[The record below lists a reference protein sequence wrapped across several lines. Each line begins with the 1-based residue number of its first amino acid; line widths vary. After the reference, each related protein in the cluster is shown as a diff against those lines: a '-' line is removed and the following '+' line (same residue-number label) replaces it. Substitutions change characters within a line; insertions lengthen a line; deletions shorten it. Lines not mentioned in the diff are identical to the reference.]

1 MDSKEIKEKLEE
13 HSNRIDKLEK
23 QSIRSENRIDN
34 LCEKLDHLIDSLD
47 MWTHK
52 LTTAIITAG
61 ITGVVTLIVFII
73 EKHI

>member
-61 ITGVVTLIVFII
+61 ITGVVSLMIFII